1 MENRVFANRIR
12 EARAE
17 KRLTQA
23 EIAQKIGVSVT
34 AYAGYEQGYRE
45 PNLDILTRLADFFEC
60 SIDYLTGR
68 EDDFGVITI
77 QNAGGKELSVGEKE
91 ICAIY
96 AALPAEY
103 QAQILEYARYFYERC
118 GEKKNKA

>member
-1 MENRVFANRIR
+1 MLKIR
-12 EARAE
+12 ELRLGRELTQKDLAE
-17 KRLTQA
+17 KCNISSKSIWA
-23 EIAQKIGVSVT
+23 YENNIAI
-34 AYAGYEQGYRE
+34 
-45 PNLDILTRLADFFEC
+45 PPLDILTRLADFFEC